1 MKGWAHSDLTIRK
14 VIMRQILIEIDDEA
28 YGKFMGMVELC
39 PKIRVLDEGDIT
51 ITENVRDLCMKQAI
65 TELIGDKVIRRPRD
79 FGWIMLALEQKVV
92 KDFDS
97 FSSHQAFIDYLGL
110 LGVEALPGKTTL
122 FRTYNITD
130 GTYPDWTFLDNPK
143 HEEELRRKNIV
154 VRFLSAY
161 MRAKRTKWN
170 SQ

>member
-1 MKGWAHSDLTIRK
+1 MKGWAHSDLTIRN
-14 VIMRQILIEIDDEA
+14 VTMRQILIEIEDEA
-28 YGKFMGMVELC
+28 YEKFMGMVELC
-39 PKIRVLDEGDIT
+39 PQARVLDEGNINC
-51 ITENVRDLCMKQAI
+51 TENVRDLCMKQAL
-65 TELIGDKVIRRPRD
+65 TELIKDHVIRRPRD
-79 FGWIMLALEQKVV
+79 LGWIMLALEQKVV

-97 FSSHQAFIDYLGL
+97 FSSHQAFIDYLGM
-110 LGVEALPGKTTL
+110 LGVEMLPGKTTL
-122 FRTYNITD
+122 FRTYTITD

-143 HEEELRRKNIV
+143 HEEELRRKNII